1 MKVNWSKA
9 KTAYVTSNK
18 SYKDIA
24 KQYKV
29 APSVVS
35 KKGKEDG
42 WVEARNEYRAKL
54 AKKSIEASQEM
65 EIDRLRS
72 LQNSAMKMCERLE
85 KTLNDENE
93 LYMHAGVEGKGDGR
107 SVITEKRLQSVDAG
121 KVRNLCSALQTMTNT
136 MRNLFEIQTKA
147 QQQQLEL
154 AREKMQ
160 LERERAE
167 REAKRGET
175 DGELEI
181 TFSPDLEELVK

>member
-54 AKKSIEASQEM
+54 AKKSIDASQEM

-93 LYMHAGVEGKGDGR
+93 LYMHAGVEGKGDGL

-160 LERERAE
+160 LERERADRDAKNNEDTVYTVEYAQDME
-167 REAKRGET
+167 RYSK
-175 DGELEI
+175 
-181 TFSPDLEELVK
+181 

>member
-9 KTAYVTSNK
+9 KTAYVTSGK
-18 SYKDIA
+18 SYREIA

-42 WVEARNEYRAKL
+42 WVEARARYRAEL
-54 AKKSIEASQEM
+54 AEKSVEACQTM
-65 EIDRLRS
+65 EIDRLKR
-72 LQNSAMKMCERLE
+72 LQDSAMKMCERLE
-85 KTLNDENE
+85 AAINDENE
-93 LYMHAGVEGKGDGR
+93 LYTHAGVEGIAKGV
-107 SVITEKRLQSVDAG
+107 SKITERKLDSIDHA
-121 KVRNLCSALQTMTNT
+121 KVRNLCQSLQTMTNT

-147 QQQQLEL
+147 QEQQLQL

-167 REAKRGET
+167 REVKSSEDTVYSVEFEDGIERYAK
-175 DGELEI
+175 
-181 TFSPDLEELVK
+181 

>member
-42 WVEARNEYRAKL
+42 WVEARNAYRAQL
-54 AKKSIEASQEM
+54 SQKSIDASQEM
-65 EIDRLRS
+65 ELDRLRS

-93 LYMHAGVEGKGDGR
+93 LYMHAGVEGKGDGL

-136 MRNLFEIQTKA
+136 MRNLFEIQTRA
-147 QQQQLEL
+147 QQQQLEM
-154 AREKMQ
+154 AREKLQ
-160 LERERAE
+160 LDKQRAE
-167 REAKRGET
+167 RDAKSNEDT
-175 DGELEI
+175 AYVLEYADGTIEDY
-181 TFSPDLEELVK
+181 TK